1 MLSDQKDKYNL
12 SGALFGYGAFMEKMT
27 SADGQEKAGCIKNKS
42 LMFILSVL
50 LILILFFSVF
60 FLSLLL
66 NTSVVYNGVMIQ
78 NENVGGLT
86 KEKLSEH
93 LQNLYSKAFDNIFIT
108 FSAPQF
114 EKTVMVSQM
123 GIKIDIQAMVEK
135 ALSIGRQGN
144 IIERLAKIAR
154 LRRNPETVEL
164 ILDCSSEKYNEFL
177 DDIRQN
183 TYREIIP
190 PNIIITDSQVTLC
203 TGLPGLEVDE
213 EKLQSDIIN
222 ALKKFE
228 SSTIILPLLKREPPP
243 VDVETTLE
251 MLNKPPV
258 NAEFVRT
265 SGKTYEIKPHQMG
278 LKLDRAKL
286 MEIIS
291 YIENRESDDYEE
303 IKLPVEFI
311 APEIT
316 EEDLRSRLFRD
327 TLSTYTTYFSTNSIN
342 NYNRSINIKLA
353 AESIDGTLL
362 LPGEEFSFN
371 KVVGPR
377 TAERGYKTAHV
388 FVAGQIRDGTGG
400 GVCQVSTTLYNAVLR
415 ANLKVTER
423 HNHMFTVGYVPLGHD
438 AAVSYGYADLAFT
451 NTTAYPLQI
460 NAKVT
465 SNNALTFTIKSTNDY
480 PGLKVKLAT
489 KTISTTPIKVIY
501 IDDNTLPRGTETV
514 LEKGMEGYVVD
525 TYIRV
530 YNGDTLIK
538 EEKLHRSVY
547 QMYPRKMLRG
557 IAPTS
562 EIIE

>member
-1 MLSDQKDKYNL
+1 
-12 SGALFGYGAFMEKMT
+12 MEKMT

>member
-1 MLSDQKDKYNL
+1 MVNIIYKVHFLVWSLK
-12 SGALFGYGAFMEKMT
+12 EKMT
-27 SADGQEKAGCIKNKS
+27 SVNGQDKNCFMKNKS
-42 LMFILSVL
+42 PMFFLSVL
-50 LILILFFSVF
+50 FTPVLFAVVI
-60 FLSLLL
+60 FLCLLL
-66 NTSVVYNGVMIQ
+66 NKTTVYSGVMIQ

-86 KEKLSEH
+86 KEKLSDH
-93 LQNLYSKAFDNIFIT
+93 LQNIYSKAFDNIFIT

-114 EKTVMVSQM
+114 EKTVMVSQI
-123 GIKIDIQAMVEK
+123 GLKIDIGAMVEK
-135 ALSIGRQGN
+135 AFSIGREGN

-164 ILDCSSEKYNEFL
+164 VLDYSSDKYNEFL
-177 DDIRQN
+177 DDIRKN

-190 PNIIITDSQVTLC
+190 PNIFITDNQVTLC
-203 TGLPGLEVDE
+203 TGIPGLEVDE
-213 EKLQSDIIN
+213 EKLQTDIIN
-222 ALKKFE
+222 AVKKFE
-228 SSTIILPLLKREPPP
+228 SSTVILPLIKREPPDL
-243 VDVETTLE
+243 DVEATLE

-265 SGKTYEIKPHQMG
+265 SRITYEIKPHQMG
-278 LKLDRAKL
+278 LKLDRARL
-286 MEIIS
+286 MEVIS
-291 YIENRESDDYEE
+291 YLENRENDEYEE

-316 EEDLRSRLFRD
+316 EEYLRSRLFRD
-327 TLSTYTTYFSTNSIN
+327 TLSSYTTYFTTNSLN
-342 NYNRSINIKLA
+342 NYNRSINIRLA

-423 HNHMFTVGYVPLGHD
+423 HNHMFTVGYVPLGQD
-438 AAVSYGYADLAFT
+438 AAVSYGYADLVFT

-460 NAKVT
+460 KAKVS

-480 PGLKVKLAT
+480 PELKVKLAT

-501 IDDNTLPRGTETV
+501 INDSTLPRGTETV

-525 TYIRV
+525 TYIRI
-530 YNGDTLIK
+530 YNGDILIK

-547 QMYPRKMLRG
+547 QMYPRKILRG
-557 IAPTS
+557 NAPTA

>member
-1 MLSDQKDKYNL
+1 MVNIIYQVYFLGMRFK
-12 SGALFGYGAFMEKMT
+12 EKMT
-27 SADGQEKAGCIKNKS
+27 SVDGQEKNCLIKNKS
-42 LMFILSVL
+42 PLFYLSVL
-50 LILILFFSVF
+50 LILVLFAVII

-66 NTSVVYNGVMIQ
+66 NTSKVYNGVMIQ
-78 NENVGGLT
+78 NENVGGFT

-93 LQNLYSKAFDNIFIT
+93 LQSLYSKAFDNISIT

-114 EKTVMVSQM
+114 EKTIMVSQL
-123 GIKIDIQAMVEK
+123 GIKIDIGAMTEK
-135 ALSIGRQGN
+135 AFSIGREGN
-144 IIERLAKIAR
+144 IIERLAKISK
-154 LRRNPETVEL
+154 LKRNPETVDL
-164 ILDCSSEKYNEFL
+164 ILDCSSEKYNEFM
-177 DDIRQN
+177 DDIRKN
-183 TYREIIP
+183 TYREIVP
-190 PNIIITDSQVTLC
+190 PNIFIMDNQVTLC
-203 TGLPGLEVDE
+203 TGIPGLEVDE
-213 EKLQSDIIN
+213 EKLQTDIIN
-222 ALKKFE
+222 AIKRFE
-228 SSTIILPLLKREPPP
+228 SSTVTLPLIKREPPP
-243 VDVETTLE
+243 LDVETTLE

-258 NAEFVRT
+258 NAEFIRT
-265 SGKTYEIKPHQMG
+265 SRTTYEITPHQMG

-286 MEIIS
+286 MEVVS
-291 YIENRESDDYEE
+291 YLENRENDEFEE
-303 IKLPVEFI
+303 IQLPVEFI

-327 TLSTYTTYFSTNSIN
+327 TLSSYTTYFSTNSVN
-342 NYNRSINIKLA
+342 NYNRSINIRLA

-371 KVVGPR
+371 KIVGPR

-438 AAVSYGYADLAFT
+438 AAVSYGYADLVFT

-460 NAKVT
+460 IAKVS

-489 KTISTTPIKVIY
+489 KTISTTPVKVIY

-514 LEKGMEGYVVD
+514 LEKGMDGYVVD

-547 QMYPRKMLRG
+547 QLYPRKILRG
-557 IAPTS
+557 IAPTA